1 MLIEVHMLQN
11 HAPSNLNRDDTN
23 SPKSCVFGSVRR
35 SRISSQCIKRS
46 IRQSV
51 YFKDLFNEEYASY
64 RTRKL
69 PQLIASGLIDKGI
82 SEDKAKD
89 IAKVFEDLG
98 KNKEKKDKKEGE
110 KEKKPKR
117 ELETSQIMFFSSL
130 EVKMIIEELYKRLK
144 NENKSI
150 TLKDIEQI
158 FSKNRLQNITPD
170 IALFGRMITSDVFM
184 NVEASMQ
191 VAHAISTNKLETE
204 FDFFTAV
211 DDLVSS
217 KDLDNLGAGMIGDTE
232 FNSSC
237 YYKYFSL
244 DVDGFENNLKQDLS
258 SEELKNIIRKSVD
271 AFLKSAIFVTPT
283 GKQNSFAANQL
294 PDGILIEFRTI
305 KTPIS
310 YANAFLKPCSG
321 TYKKDLMETSIERF
335 IEHVHTMNNKF
346 NLLSS
351 KRLWFTTKDYV
362 MPGTEQC
369 QDINELINTSLDQ
382 IKISKS

>member
-1 MLIEVHMLQN
+1 
-11 HAPSNLNRDDTN
+11 
-23 SPKSCVFGSVRR
+23 
-35 SRISSQCIKRS
+35 
-46 IRQSV
+46 
-51 YFKDLFNEEYASY
+51 
-64 RTRKL
+64 
-69 PQLIASGLIDKGI
+69 
-82 SEDKAKD
+82 
-89 IAKVFEDLG
+89 
-98 KNKEKKDKKEGE
+98 
-110 KEKKPKR
+110 
-117 ELETSQIMFFSSL
+117 
-130 EVKMIIEELYKRLK
+130 
-144 NENKSI
+144 
-150 TLKDIEQI
+150 
-158 FSKNRLQNITPD
+158 
-170 IALFGRMITSDVFM
+170 
-184 NVEASMQ
+184 MQ
-191 VAHAISTNKLETE
+191 VAHATSTNKLETE